1 MPGVDWGLVYTKIVA
16 HTNVGY
22 FDIPELPIPGL
33 HAILKNLP
41 DEINLKRSLF
51 FGYKN
56 PEETESANRE
66 EEHTTNDGMAFAAL
80 FAGLG

>member
-1 MPGVDWGLVYTKIVA
+1 MPEVDWGFVYTKIVA

-51 FGYKN
+51 WGYANEEDKGQEEKPYTVDDAMSVLAMFG
-56 PEETESANRE
+56 
-66 EEHTTNDGMAFAAL
+66 GI
-80 FAGLG
+80 